1 MLVRRRKTPNPLLAP
16 GGFDR
21 LYQSHA
27 RSLLVFLARRVLDP
41 DVALDLAAETFA
53 KAFASRARFRG
64 ESDAEAAGWLYAIG
78 RHQLSRYLRRGHA
91 EGRALAKL
99 GLEVP
104 AMSSDEQARVEELA
118 DLAPLR
124 AAVASGLEQ
133 ISANHRDA
141 LQLRV
146 VRELPYPE
154 VARELGISEDTARAR
169 VSRGLGA
176 LATAL
181 EPHLQAKESM
191 P

>member
-1 MLVRRRKTPNPLLAP
+1 MLVHRRKTPNQLLEP

-21 LYQSHA
+21 LYHRHA
-27 RSLLVFLARRVLDP
+27 RSLLIFLARRVLDP
-41 DVALDLAAETFA
+41 EVALDLTAETFA
-53 KAFASRARFRG
+53 QAFASRARFRG
-64 ESDAEAAGWLYAIG
+64 QTDAEAAGWLYAIA
-78 RHQLSRYLRRGHA
+78 RHELSRYLRRGRA

-104 AMSSDEQARVEELA
+104 ALSSDELARVEELA

-133 ISANHRDA
+133 ISADHREA

-146 VRELPYPE
+146 VRELPYRE
-154 VARELGISEDTARAR
+154 VARELGLSEETARAR